1 MLFAWPALLATLL
14 VVPLILLARWLLLRR
29 RRRYAVTYGSLLL
42 LREVLPAQS
51 QWRRRVPLV
60 LFLAAMVSA
69 AVATARPQ
77 AVLAVPINR
86 MTIVLA
92 MDVSRSMCA
101 TDVDPNR
108 LTVAQDVARAFVDD
122 LPNGTRVALVAFAG
136 TAQLVVPATTDREA
150 ATAAI
155 DGFVAGRGTA
165 IGSAILRSV
174 DAVAELNP
182 NVPRSGLPVEP
193 ASGAPRQPAVQPDII
208 VLLTDG
214 ATTQGVNPIVAAD
227 QAAARGLRVYTIGFG
242 TENASQLVCS
252 REQLGSD
259 VFRGG
264 FGGPGGFGPD
274 AATGR
279 RILAI
284 DEPTLRTIADMT
296 GGSYY
301 RAQDSAELSDV
312 FRDLPGVIA
321 LQDQEIEIGFA
332 FAALSALLASTAVG
346 LSLVWNRSR

>member
-1 MLFAWPALLATLL
+1 MVFAWPALLATLL
-14 VVPLILLARWLLLRR
+14 VVPLVLLARWLLLRR
-29 RRRYAVTYGSLLL
+29 RRRYTVTYGSLLL
-42 LREVLPAQS
+42 LRQVLPAQS
-51 QWRRRVPLV
+51 AWRRRVPLV
-60 LFLAAMVSA
+60 LLLAAMAGA

-77 AVLAVPINR
+77 AVLAVPVNR

-108 LTVAQDVARAFVDD
+108 LTVAQDVARKFVHD

-136 TAQLVVPATTDREA
+136 TAQLVVPATTDRDV
-150 ATAAI
+150 TTSAI
-155 DGFVAGRGTA
+155 DAFVAGRGTA
-165 IGSAILRSV
+165 IGSALLRSV
-174 DAVAELNP
+174 DAIAEFNP
-182 NVPRSGLPVEP
+182 NVPRSGLPVV
-193 ASGAPRQPAVQPDII
+193 AGSGGSRPPAVQPDII

-242 TENASQLVCS
+242 TENASQLLCS

-259 VFRGG
+259 VFRGS

-296 GGSYY
+296 GGTYY
-301 RAQDSAELSDV
+301 RAQDSAELNDV

-321 LQDQEIEIGFA
+321 LQDQEIEVGFA
-332 FAALSALLASTAVG
+332 FAALSALLAAGAVG
-346 LSLVWNRSR
+346 LSLIWNRSG

>member
-1 MLFAWPALLATLL
+1 MVFAWPALLATLL
-14 VVPLILLARWLLLRR
+14 VVPLVLLVRWLLLRR

-51 QWRRRVPLV
+51 HWRRRVPLA
-60 LFLAAMVSA
+60 LFLAAMASA
-69 AVATARPQ
+69 AIATARPH
-77 AVLAVPINR
+77 AVMAVPVNR

-101 TDVDPNR
+101 TDVEPNR

-122 LPNGTRVALVAFAG
+122 LPSGTRVALVAFAG
-136 TAQLVVPATTDREA
+136 TAQLVVPATTDRD
-150 ATAAI
+150 TVTSAI
-155 DGFVAGRGTA
+155 DTFVAGRGTA

-174 DAVAELNP
+174 DAVAEFNP
-182 NVPRSGLPVEP
+182 NVPRSGLPVDAGSRDP
-193 ASGAPRQPAVQPDII
+193 SQSPVQPDIV

-259 VFRGG
+259 VFRGS

-301 RAQDSAELSDV
+301 RAQDSAELSNV
-312 FRDLPGVIA
+312 FTDLPGVIA
-321 LQDQEIEIGFA
+321 LQEQEIEVGFA
-332 FAALSALLASTAVG
+332 FAALGALLASSAVG
-346 LSLVWNRSR
+346 LSLVWNRTR

>member
-1 MLFAWPALLATLL
+1 MVFAWPALLATLL
-14 VVPLILLARWLLLRR
+14 IAPLILLARWLLLRR

-51 QWRRRVPLV
+51 QWRRRVPLA
-60 LFLAAMVSA
+60 LFLAAMISA

-77 AVLAVPINR
+77 AVLAVPVNR

-101 TDVDPNR
+101 TDVEPNR
-108 LTVAQDVARAFVDD
+108 LTVAQNVARAFVDD
-122 LPNGTRVALVAFAG
+122 LPSGTRVAMVAFAG
-136 TAQLVVPATTDREA
+136 TAQLVVPATTDRDA

-155 DGFVAGRGTA
+155 DAFVAGRGTA

-174 DAVAELNP
+174 DAVAEFNQ
-182 NVPRSGLPVEP
+182 NVPRSGLP
-193 ASGAPRQPAVQPDII
+193 AGAAGGSRQPAVQPDII

-259 VFRGG
+259 VFRGS
-264 FGGPGGFGPD
+264 FGGPSGFGPD

-301 RAQDSAELSDV
+301 RAQDAAELSEV
-312 FRDLPGVIA
+312 FKDLPGVIA
-321 LQDQEIEIGFA
+321 LQEQEIEVGFA
-332 FAALSALLASTAVG
+332 FAALSALLASGAVG
-346 LSLVWNRSR
+346 LSLVWNRTR